1 MWHSHHPSTPAHSKT
16 ALREPAPEFPTKSS
30 QMKINQGSQN
40 REDHENHA
48 GPRPAKA
55 PIGHWH
61 LEIENKV
68 KPLCFRKNQVIS
80 RIINPPVSSI
90 KYPATSPSARSPLH
104 PGTVALSP
112 RQQTK
117 SSQIQLNQGTWP
129 RPPRHWILGVRC
141 WMFRPFQISNLK
153 SPLPLPDWV

>member
-90 KYPATSPSARSPLH
+90 QQPAPLH
-104 PGTVALSP
+104 ALP
-112 RQQTK
+112 CTQATNQIQPNPAK

-129 RPPRHWILGVRC
+129 RPPRHWMLGVRC